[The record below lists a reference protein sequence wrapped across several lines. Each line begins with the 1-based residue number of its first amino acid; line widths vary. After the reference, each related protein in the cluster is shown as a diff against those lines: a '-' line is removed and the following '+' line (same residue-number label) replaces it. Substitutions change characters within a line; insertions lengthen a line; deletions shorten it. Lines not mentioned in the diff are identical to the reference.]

1 MVLSTLPLSLRLL
14 YALSPLSLSFCL
26 SRRASLRWNA
36 LARNRKR
43 ARVCM
48 ATLQYIHT
56 YSHIYL
62 SSAVTSGD
70 RYRVPLICH
79 EVERLLL
86 SRSPT
91 EPPRS
96 PRPLCLV
103 FHPLGVSDVSLHP
116 SPSLSLAL
124 SLPLVLAVAALTI
137 FLPTLEE

>member
-1 MVLSTLPLSLRLL
+1 MVLSSLPLSLRLL

-43 ARVCM
+43 ARACM

-96 PRPLCLV
+96 PRRLV

-116 SPSLSLAL
+116 SLLSLAL

>member
-116 SPSLSLAL
+116 SPLSLAL